1 MLLKLY
7 KKITANSGPFLTY
20 YLQRRL
26 KKGKEDP
33 DRINERRGISSV
45 KRPKGT
51 LIWVHAASVGESQ
64 SALILIDALNKKL
77 GKKNISFLVT
87 SVTVTSATLM
97 GKRLPDNAIHQYTP
111 VDHPDWIRRFL
122 DHWKPSA
129 AFWIESE
136 LWPNTLRFLKKRH
149 IPSAL
154 INGRLSEKSYKRW
167 KRIDSE
173 AREMLSV
180 FDIVLA
186 QTDEHK
192 KWFDALGIHT
202 CVVTDNLKF
211 SASPLPYDE
220 KELKIL
226 KKKIGERPLW
236 VYASTHK
243 GEEELAVETHEAL
256 LKDYPDLLTIIV
268 PRHPDRCE
276 EILSNIED
284 TELDIAIRSDKDTI
298 KKTTQIYIA
307 DTLGELG
314 LFYKLTDVALIGRT
328 FSDDGGGGHNPIEAA
343 LLDCATLSGPHYQNQ
358 QDLTDQMVK
367 AKAIT
372 IIPKKKDLEKTLR
385 RLFSEDIQRQKLI
398 KTGRKFAEQKT
409 GVIDYVLHEIE
420 PLLLKINKPYPAE
433 KGK

>member
-7 KKITANSGPFLTY
+7 KKITSNSGPFLTY

-26 KKGKEDP
+26 KKGKEDAG
-33 DRINERRGISSV
+33 RIEERRGISSAE
-45 KRPKGT
+45 RPKGT

-64 SALILIDALNKKL
+64 SALILIDALNKQL
-77 GKKNISFLVT
+77 SHENISFLVT

-97 GKRLPDNAIHQYTP
+97 AKRLPKNAIHQYSP
-111 VDHPDWIRRFL
+111 VDHPDWVRRFL
-122 DHWKPSA
+122 DHWQPNA

-154 INGRLSEKSYKRW
+154 INGRLSERSYKRW
-167 KRIDSE
+167 KRIDNE

-186 QTDEHK
+186 QTEEHK

-202 CVVTDNLKF
+202 CIVTDNLKF

-220 KELKIL
+220 AELVAL
-226 KKKIGERPLW
+226 KKKISDRPVW

-243 GEEELAVETHEAL
+243 GEEELAIETHESL
-256 LKDYPDLLTIIV
+256 LKDYPNLLTIIV

-276 EILSNIED
+276 EILHNIKD
-284 TELDIAIRSDKDTI
+284 TDLEIAIRSDNDSI
-298 KKTTQIYIA
+298 KKNTQIYIA

-314 LFYKLTDVALIGRT
+314 LFYKLTDIAIIGRT

-358 QDLTDQMVK
+358 QDLTDQMIDAEAIVIVK
-367 AKAIT
+367 E
-372 IIPKKKDLEKTLR
+372 KKLLETALQT
-385 RLFSEDIQRQKLI
+385 LFSDNELRQKLI
-398 KTGRKFAEQKT
+398 ENGRKFAKQKA
-409 GVIDYVLHEIE
+409 GVIDCVLHEIE
-420 PLLLKINKPYPAE
+420 PLLLKINKPYPAD
-433 KGK
+433 KRK